1 MRFSEISRRVTGFST
16 PIFGVSWEPGEAE
29 VTAARRV
36 ITFLEDR
43 RVLFE
48 PTELEQPEHCVMSV
62 IEIRRFL
69 TELLGSLGDDED
81 LAPHLVAMRAACR
94 RFVTVA
100 QGLEDRGSELMKP
113 WMNGTPAWTFNSA
126 LGELRG
132 VVGVHVA
139 QIATKFGL
147 DVEDDL
153 AQTLPESPD
162 TEDDD
167 NDDDRRFWRLR

>member
-16 PIFGVSWEPGEAE
+16 PVFGVSWEPGEAE

-69 TELLGSLGDDED
+69 TEQLGSLGDDED

-100 QGLEDRGSELMKP
+100 QGLEDRGARLMP
-113 WMNGTPAWTFNSA
+113 WMDGTPAWMFNSA

-153 AQTLPESPD
+153 AQTLPETAD
-162 TEDDD
+162 TTDDD
-167 NDDDRRFWRLR
+167 NDEDDRRFWRRR